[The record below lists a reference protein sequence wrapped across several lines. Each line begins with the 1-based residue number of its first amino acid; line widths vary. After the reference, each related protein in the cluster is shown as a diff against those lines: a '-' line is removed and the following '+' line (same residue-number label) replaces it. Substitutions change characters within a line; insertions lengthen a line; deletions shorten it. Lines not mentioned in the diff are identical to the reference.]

1 MPLFDLFK
9 KPSKKEPAKNAQVG
23 TSKEQEKQR
32 HIEDNP
38 LGSPEQA
45 KKRYEAAME
54 FLTASRKERHY

>member
-1 MPLFDLFK
+1 MPLFDFFK
-9 KPSKKEPAKNAQVG
+9 KSNKKGPAKNAQAG
-23 TSKEQEKQR
+23 TSKGQEKQR
-32 HIEDNP
+32 SINDNP